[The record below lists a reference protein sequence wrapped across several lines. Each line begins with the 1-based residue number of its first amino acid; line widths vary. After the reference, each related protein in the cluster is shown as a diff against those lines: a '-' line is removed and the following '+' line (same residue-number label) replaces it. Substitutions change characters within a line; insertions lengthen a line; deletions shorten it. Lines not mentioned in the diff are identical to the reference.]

1 MDRIINP
8 DLVRTIN
15 ERSGGGEGQ
24 LADRAVGGK
33 MRYDLQRRPA
43 VDKRGERRKKKEKK
57 KRERRQREEGKAKE
71 VG

>member
-8 DLVRTIN
+8 DVIRTIN

-43 VDKRGERRKKKEKK
+43 VDRRGKRRKKKKK

-71 VG
+71 VE